1 MPFDPAFTNS
11 YVVAFVMGVAS
22 SLRCVSMCG
31 SIIGTLTL
39 SLSLDIRN
47 KKTLILPFVFN
58 YNMGRITSQML
69 ACEIAGLIQSIATMQ
84 MGEYGY
90 RLLQV
95 LSALIM
101 ASSGLYIAGW
111 FPRFAY
117 IDKAGMQFG
126 AK

>member
-1 MPFDPAFTNS
+1 
-11 YVVAFVMGVAS
+11 MGVAS